1 MALNA
6 LSLFNQRPSPASTTT
21 LTGLTIYIK
30 NFVVKDFV
38 MFILKGVTG
47 NEILF
52 NLQTKEPSLIFMVD
66 SF

>member
-1 MALNA
+1 
-6 LSLFNQRPSPASTTT
+6 
-21 LTGLTIYIK
+21 
-30 NFVVKDFV
+30 

-47 NEILF
+47 NEMLF